1 MHTSK
6 SAKPIQSCV
15 GVSPVIDCVAAVMFW
30 SWISLHAGF
39 HSVSTAFTEA
49 EIQTP
54 KQCTRHWCN
63 HNFTLFIQLHS
74 HGRKNIEWEWNVNF
88 LLTSTVWLSDMD
100 YRLQAATQ
108 LPHLGRLVLWRL
120 LLACLRLLL
129 RLLLRR
135 QLESCRGRGRSLGTG
150 LLGHRTKE
158 GGYEG
163 RSTSAAMT
171 TWGTLLLELGWGSV
185 EQGGGCVTGCAAMH
199 HGWEDAAAVM
209 RNINIQ
215 SLGPYMHLTR

>member
-1 MHTSK
+1 MWVFHQWLIVL
-6 SAKPIQSCV
+6 PLLCYR
-15 GVSPVIDCVAAVMFW
+15 P
-30 SWISLHAGF
+30 WISLPAGL
-39 HSVSTAFTEA
+39 HLVSTAFTEA

-54 KQCTRHWCN
+54 KQCTRRWCN
-63 HNFTLFIQLHS
+63 HDFTLFIQLHS
-74 HGRKNIEWEWNVNF
+74 QGRTNIEWEWNVNF
-88 LLTSTVWLSDMD
+88 LLTSTVWLSDMMNTD
-100 YRLQAATQ
+100 CRLQAATE

-135 QLESCRGRGRSLGTG
+135 QLESCRGRGRSLGAG

-158 GGYEG
+158 GGDEG

-185 EQGGGCVTGCAAMH
+185 EQGGGCVTGRAAMH
-199 HGWEDAAAVM
+199 HGWEDAAEVM
-209 RNINIQ
+209 RNIDIW
-215 SLGPYMHLTR
+215 SLGPYMYLTR